1 MTRKLLI
8 ASALA
13 IPMAVM
19 AADDD
24 DPSKDMLVVP
34 AAGDRPVASGGDG
47 DAGARS
53 ADPAAAPDAAVADAD
68 DEAAKDDARTEDDL
82 VSPAFPLSRYEGLW
96 KNSPF
101 QLESIAPPT
110 VSESLAQRYAL
121 TGIASI
127 DGVPLVFL
135 MERATQQRIML
146 KKDKEEGGVSLVQV
160 DEQKKYDEST
170 ATIRRGGEVG
180 IVKFDVSAA
189 SGGQAMP
196 MPTVPGIPGVNA
208 QSHGG
213 MPSAGIPP
221 QVPGVTGAQPGN
233 IPGQPQA
240 PHVQG
245 GAPHNTTGVV
255 PGVPGPGIPQNGQ
268 VQQAPDAPQPG
279 PPRVIR
285 RRAIVPATP

>member
-1 MTRKLLI
+1 MTNKLLI
-8 ASALA
+8 SLA
-13 IPMAVM
+13 IVIPMSVM

-24 DPSKDMLVVP
+24 DPAKDMLVVP
-34 AAGDRPVASGGDG
+34 TAEDRPVSDNGREDPQ
-47 DAGARS
+47 S
-53 ADPAAAPDAAVADAD
+53 ADDPAAPDADDPSPDDAD
-68 DEAAKDDARTEDDL
+68 ESVEGL

-110 VSESLAQRYAL
+110 VSEGLAQRYAL
-121 TGIASI
+121 TGIAHI
-127 DGVPLVFL
+127 DGEPLVFL
-135 MERATQQRIML
+135 MERATQQRLML
-146 KKDKEEGGVSLVQV
+146 EKEGEKGGISLVQV

-180 IVKFDVSAA
+180 VIKFDVSA
-189 SGGQAMP
+189 SSVGQPMP
-196 MPTVPGIPGVNA
+196 MPTVPGMPGGNAQAGMPPPVPGVN
-208 QSHGG
+208 
-213 MPSAGIPP
+213 
-221 QVPGVTGAQPGN
+221 GVQPGTV
-233 IPGQPQA
+233 PGQPAA
-240 PHVQG
+240 PFVQG

-268 VQQAPDAPQPG
+268 VQPGTDVPQPG